1 MILQETVRNLGRL
14 IVGFLLLS
22 ALSVFAAPAEAMTV
36 YNLNYVFSP
45 ATGTVAPMG
54 TVTLTDLGAS
64 VRFDIVNNAGAGSK
78 LDSLYFNFLH
88 GTTNPNQLVFSNVS
102 AATGTY
108 ATLLAPLTTSTLS
121 GLKADGDGYF
131 DGKFEYKSNNFLGNG
146 QTLSFQLSAAGQDLA
161 ESDFHFFSLPGGG
174 SGSYIL
180 ASHIKSLS
188 PGNTSAWVGTVAA
201 VPLPGA
207 ALLFLSGLSGVVVL
221 RKRFAAWA

>member
-1 MILQETVRNLGRL
+1 MLTHATVRAFGRPIIGL
-14 IVGFLLLS
+14 LLLS
-22 ALSVFAAPAEAMTV
+22 ALSVFSAPAEAMTL

-54 TVTLTDLGAS
+54 TVTLTDLGAA
-64 VRFDIVNNAGAGSK
+64 VQFDIVNKAGAGSK

-121 GLKADGDGYF
+121 GLKADGDGYY
-131 DGKFEYKSNNFLGNG
+131 DGKFEYTSNNFLGNN
-146 QTLSFQLSAAGQDLA
+146 QTLSFRLSAAGQDLA
-161 ESDFHFFSLPGGG
+161 ENDFHFFSIPGGG
-174 SGSYIL
+174 TGTYIL
-180 ASHIKSLS
+180 ASHIQNLQ
-188 PGNTSAWVGTVAA
+188 PGGTSAWVGTTAVAA

-207 ALLFLSGLSGVVVL
+207 ALMFLSGLSGLAFV
-221 RKRFAAWA
+221 RKRFAA